1 MQEVTLVSKFTV
13 IVNIYCKYVWVVPLK
28 YKKGITVVK
37 DFQEIFCE
45 SGHKQ
50 NEIWVDEDNE
60 FCNRSVK
67 S

>member
-28 YKKGITVVK
+28 YKKGITMVK
-37 DFQEIFCE
+37 DFQKIFYE